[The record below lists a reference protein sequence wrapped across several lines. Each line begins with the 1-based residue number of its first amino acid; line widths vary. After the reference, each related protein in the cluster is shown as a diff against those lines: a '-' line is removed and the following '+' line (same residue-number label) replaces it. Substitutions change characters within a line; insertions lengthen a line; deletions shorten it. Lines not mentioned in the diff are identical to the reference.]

1 MIEKA
6 STAHFASSGDPTLD
20 RRYGWA
26 EAAFKEGDAQACVEI
41 LDQTL
46 AQAYH
51 FTAAWHLYGLAQEA
65 LGHREEA
72 ATAWRQCLT
81 LDPNDHFGARL
92 DLARIGAMP
101 AEDATSENFS
111 GTLFDGYADRFDSH
125 LTQAL
130 HYNAPELIKA
140 TLARLSNNA
149 GRACR
154 FDTVFDLGCGTG
166 LMGEAIRG
174 EAAFLAGC
182 DLSPRMIERARA
194 KTQPDGSPLYD
205 KLAVAGLTA
214 FLASRPDASADLLLA
229 ADVFVYLG
237 ELRPAFAQAARVL
250 TRDGFLVF
258 TVQSH
263 AGEGVIV
270 GQDRRFAHAEVW
282 VRQRLAETGLE
293 IVSIEAVSTRQDR
306 GIAVP
311 GLLASV
317 RRASAT
323 SHRQGTAAGNNFLP
337 RAI

>member
-6 STAHFASSGDPTLD
+6 PTAHSASSGDPTLD

-111 GTLFDGYADRFDSH
+111 GTLFDGYAERFDSH

-130 HYNAPELIKA
+130 HYNAPDLMRA
-140 TLARLSNNA
+140 ALARLCDNA
-149 GRACR
+149 GRPMR
-154 FDTVFDLGCGTG
+154 FATAFDLGCGTG
-166 LMGEAIRG
+166 LMGEAIRDACG
-174 EAAFLAGC
+174 FLAGC
-182 DLSPRMIERARA
+182 DVSPRMIERARA
-194 KTQPDGSPLYD
+194 KTKGDGSPLYD

-214 FLASRPDASADLLLA
+214 FLASRPDAGADLVLA

-237 ELRPAFAQAARVL
+237 ELAPAFAQSARVL
-250 TRDGFLVF
+250 SGGGLFAF

-263 AGEGVIV
+263 EGEGVVV
-270 GQDRRFAHAEVW
+270 GADRRFAHAETW
-282 VRQRLAETGLE
+282 LRLRLE
-293 IVSIEAVSTRQDR
+293 AAGFTVLATEAVSTRQDR
-306 GIAVP
+306 GVAVP
-311 GLLASV
+311 GLLVVAEK
-317 RRASAT
+317 R
-323 SHRQGTAAGNNFLP
+323 
-337 RAI
+337 

>member
-6 STAHFASSGDPTLD
+6 STAHSASSGDPTLD
-20 RRYGWA
+20 RRYDWA
-26 EAAFKEGDAQACVEI
+26 EAAFKEGDAKACVEI

-65 LGHREEA
+65 LGHKEEA

-140 TLARLSNNA
+140 TLARLCENA
-149 GRACR
+149 GRAFR

-166 LMGEAIRG
+166 LMGEAIRA

-194 KTQPDGSPLYD
+194 KTQPNGSPLYD

-250 TRDGFLVF
+250 TRDGLLVF

-263 AGEGVIV
+263 AGEGVVV
-270 GQDRRFAHAEVW
+270 GQDRRFAHAEGW
-282 VRQRLAETGLE
+282 LRQRLAETGLD
-293 IVSIEAVSTRQDR
+293 IVLLEAVSTRQDR
-306 GIAVP
+306 GVAVP
-311 GLLASV
+311 GLLTV
-317 RRASAT
+317 VKRAPSGAP
-323 SHRQGTAAGNNFLP
+323 RQGAADGNNAPP
-337 RAI
+337 RAL

>member
-6 STAHFASSGDPTLD
+6 STAHSASSGDPTLD

-65 LGHREEA
+65 LGHKEEA

-92 DLARIGAMP
+92 DLARIGAMA

-111 GTLFDGYADRFDSH
+111 GTLFDTYAERFDGH

-140 TLARLSNNA
+140 ALARHCDNA
-149 GRACR
+149 GRPFR
-154 FDTVFDLGCGTG
+154 FETVFDLGCGTG
-166 LMGEAIRG
+166 LMGEAIRAESG
-174 EAAFLAGC
+174 FLAGC
-182 DLSPRMIERARA
+182 DVSPRMIERARA
-194 KTQPDGSPLYD
+194 KAGPDGGPLYD

-214 FLASRPDASADLLLA
+214 FLASRPDGCADLVLA

-237 ELRPAFAQAARVL
+237 ELRPVFAQAARVL
-250 TRDGFLVF
+250 NREGVF
-258 TVQSH
+258 AFTAQSH
-263 AGEGVIV
+263 GGDGVVVGE
-270 GQDRRFAHAEVW
+270 DRRFAHAESW
-282 VRQRLAETGLE
+282 LRQRLEEVHLRVVAL
-293 IVSIEAVSTRQDR
+293 EAVSTRQDR
-306 GIAVP
+306 GVAVP
-311 GLLASV
+311 GLLAV
-317 RRASAT
+317 VERAF
-323 SHRQGTAAGNNFLP
+323 R
-337 RAI
+337 

>member
-6 STAHFASSGDPTLD
+6 PTAHSASSGDPTLD

-92 DLARIGAMP
+92 DLARIGAMA

-111 GTLFDGYADRFDSH
+111 GTLFDGYAERFDSH

-130 HYNAPELIKA
+130 HYNAPDLMRA
-140 TLARLSNNA
+140 ALARLCDNA
-149 GRACR
+149 GRPFR
-154 FDTVFDLGCGTG
+154 FATAFDLGCGTG
-166 LMGEAIRG
+166 LMGEAIRDACG
-174 EAAFLAGC
+174 FLAGC
-182 DLSPRMIERARA
+182 DVSPRMIERARA
-194 KTQPDGSPLYD
+194 KTKGDGSPLYD

-214 FLASRPDASADLLLA
+214 FLASRPDAGADLVLA

-237 ELRPAFAQAARVL
+237 ELAPAFAQSARVL
-250 TRDGFLVF
+250 SRGGLFAF

-263 AGEGVIV
+263 EGEGVVV
-270 GQDRRFAHAEVW
+270 GADRRFAHAETW
-282 VRQRLAETGLE
+282 LQLRLEAAGFTVLAT
-293 IVSIEAVSTRQDR
+293 EAVSTRQDR
-306 GIAVP
+306 GAAVP
-311 GLLASV
+311 GLLV
-317 RRASAT
+317 VVEKR
-323 SHRQGTAAGNNFLP
+323 
-337 RAI
+337 

>member
-6 STAHFASSGDPTLD
+6 STAHLAGSGDPTLD
-20 RRYGWA
+20 RRYAWA

-72 ATAWRQCLT
+72 ATAWRQCLD

-111 GTLFDGYADRFDSH
+111 GTLFDAYAERFDSH

-130 HYNAPELIKA
+130 HYNAPTLLKA
-140 TLARLSNNA
+140 ALTAACNNA
-149 GRACR
+149 GRALR
-154 FDTVFDLGCGTG
+154 FDAVLDLGCGTG
-166 LMGEAIRG
+166 LMGEAIRN
-174 EAAFLAGC
+174 ETSFLAGC

-194 KTQPDGSPLYD
+194 KTTDTGGPLYD

-214 FLASRPDASADLLLA
+214 FLSSRPDASVDLVLA

-237 ELRPAFAQAARVL
+237 ELGPAFAQTARVL
-250 TRDGFLVF
+250 QRGGLFAF

-263 AGEGVIV
+263 DGEGVVV
-270 GQDRRFAHAEVW
+270 GADRRFAHGESW
-282 VRQRLAETGLE
+282 LRQRLAEAGLR
-293 IVSIEAVSTRQDR
+293 IVTLEPASTRQDR
-306 GIAVP
+306 DVAVP
-311 GLLASV
+311 GLLV
-317 RRASAT
+317 V
-323 SHRQGTAAGNNFLP
+323 AARG
-337 RAI
+337 

>member
-1 MIEKA
+1 MIEKG
-6 STAHFASSGDPTLD
+6 STAHSAGSGDPTLD
-20 RRYGWA
+20 RRYAWA

-72 ATAWRQCLT
+72 ATAWRQCLD

-111 GTLFDGYADRFDSH
+111 GTLFDAYAERFDSH

-130 HYNAPELIKA
+130 HYNAP
-140 TLARLSNNA
+140 TLLMAALTTACDNA
-149 GRACR
+149 GRALR
-154 FDTVFDLGCGTG
+154 FDTVLDLGCGTG
-166 LMGEAIRG
+166 LMGEAIRN
-174 EAAFLAGC
+174 EAGFLAGC
-182 DLSPRMIERARA
+182 DVSPRMIERARA
-194 KTQPDGSPLYD
+194 KTTDAGGPLYD

-214 FLASRPDASADLLLA
+214 FLSSRPDASVDLVLA

-237 ELRPAFAQAARVL
+237 DLRPAFAQTSRVL
-250 TRDGFLVF
+250 KRGGLFAF

-263 AGEGVIV
+263 DGEGVVV
-270 GQDRRFAHAEVW
+270 GADRRFAHGESW
-282 VRQRLAETGLE
+282 LRQRLAETGLR
-293 IVSIEAVSTRQDR
+293 IVALEPASTRQDR
-306 GIAVP
+306 DIAVP
-311 GLLASV
+311 GLLVVAE
-317 RRASAT
+317 R
-323 SHRQGTAAGNNFLP
+323 G
-337 RAI
+337 